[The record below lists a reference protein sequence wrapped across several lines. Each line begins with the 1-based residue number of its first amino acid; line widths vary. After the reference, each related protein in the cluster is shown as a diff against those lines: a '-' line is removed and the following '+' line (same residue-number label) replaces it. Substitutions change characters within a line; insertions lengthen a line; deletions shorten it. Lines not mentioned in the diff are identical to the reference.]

1 MITTPKT
8 PKANRTITIPKFL
21 CAALQEYINKIY
33 QPDADTRIF
42 PYSHS
47 SYTDAFRSHS
57 KKAGVKPIRLH
68 GLRST
73 FTRTCSRQSKA
84 RLRKNLTFCRRNN
97 AIYYQNL
104 TTEQR
109 KTPETPINKAFPG
122 FSIEILRISVFLYN
136 FITFKI

>member
-1 MITTPKT
+1 M
-8 PKANRTITIPKFL
+8 RMFL
-21 CAALQEYINKIY
+21 
-33 QPDADTRIF
+33 P
-42 PYSHS
+42 
-47 SYTDAFRSHS
+47 
-57 KKAGVKPIRLH
+57 
-68 GLRST
+68 RST